1 MLRLEIAILTLL
13 TNRTQNI
20 SRKFWNQL
28 AVRLGC
34 EICFTMIIFEKTK
47 SSKLKVS
54 LLNFKNSLG
63 MWIEHD
69 LNYSNLATDKPQL
82 SLVNNFF
89 SN

>member
-1 MLRLEIAILTLL
+1 
-13 TNRTQNI
+13 
-20 SRKFWNQL
+20 
-28 AVRLGC
+28 
-34 EICFTMIIFEKTK
+34 MIISEKTK

-54 LLNFKNSLG
+54 LLSFKNSLG